1 MNGSEKRLL
10 RRAFPPC
17 ADEIGRVY
25 EENGERYSEGCAIEN
40 TFKLNAKD
48 FSVTEIVSESI
59 FPTGAREDAGI
70 LTVAYD
76 RDVPEEAQSLF
87 DRAKPT
93 ADIRTLTVVLDP
105 NTEKEKVLSKTVR
118 KGDLFGIVIPDGYE
132 MFSDEECT
140 VPYVSD
146 GNADSH
152 VLIYSKKP

>member
-1 MNGSEKRLL
+1 M
-10 RRAFPPC
+10 
-17 ADEIGRVY
+17 
-25 EENGERYSEGCAIEN
+25 
-40 TFKLNAKD
+40 NAKD
-48 FSVTEIVSESI
+48 FSVTEIVSENI

-93 ADIRTLTVVLDP
+93 ADIITLTVVLDP

-146 GNADSH
+146 GKADSH
-152 VLIYSKKP
+152 ILIYSKKP

>member
-1 MNGSEKRLL
+1 M
-10 RRAFPPC
+10 
-17 ADEIGRVY
+17 
-25 EENGERYSEGCAIEN
+25 
-40 TFKLNAKD
+40 
-48 FSVTEIVSESI
+48 SESI

-76 RDVPEEAQSLF
+76 RDVPGEAQSLF

-152 VLIYSKKP
+152 VLIYSKKTVICFPFGDQIRTKTAKNNIRDFFPNNV

>member
-1 MNGSEKRLL
+1 M
-10 RRAFPPC
+10 
-17 ADEIGRVY
+17 
-25 EENGERYSEGCAIEN
+25 
-40 TFKLNAKD
+40 
-48 FSVTEIVSESI
+48 SESI
-59 FPTGAREDAGI
+59 SPTGARDDAGI

-93 ADIRTLTVVLDP
+93 ADIRILTVVLDP

-118 KGDLFGIVIPDGYE
+118 KGDLFGIVISDGYE

-146 GNADSH
+146 RNADSH
-152 VLIYSKKP
+152 VLIYSKKTCYSFRSAIRSERKPRKIIFGIFSRITYKITPQQVFYLLRRGF